1 MCDCVKCSRARYVR
15 ADCCFFFCLFPLP
28 FLFFVSSLLEVVM
41 SFRRSRMGRSNSRK
55 VFSRGAQRVHPR
67 NIVAGPMRGGIR
79 L

>member
-1 MCDCVKCSRARYVR
+1 MLSVRVRVTCVRIVVF
-15 ADCCFFFCLFPLP
+15 CFVCFLYRVV
-28 FLFFVSSLLEVVM
+28 FLFFPLFLEVVM

-67 NIVAGPMRGGIR
+67 NIVSGPMRGGIR